1 MHSIN
6 LSNIKLNMRFKI
18 LLIAVFLIY
27 SCNNTGDKK
36 DELLT
41 EDAESQESILQQKFD
56 TTLAK
61 SAILIR
67 HFIEN
72 KEPDM
77 PYELE
82 GNRFY
87 SSVLL
92 PKFYIEKS
100 FKSVWITN
108 YNDVSKV
115 KEMLEFIDN
124 LEFHGLNPTHYHQAL
139 IAEKLE
145 ELAQDSQLIFNPHFI
160 SKLDLI
166 LSDAFFI
173 TASHLYHGKVDP
185 VSLKALWGIQR
196 NKPEL
201 VLDEKLSEMLE
212 SKSIEKYFES
222 FYPPHLGYK
231 FMVAEAKKLAEIKE
245 QDFKLTIDPKSPSIK
260 PNEESINLPKI
271 RKKLALMGYY
281 TPDSLSESTQY
292 DLKTMQAVLKLQEQY
307 GFNTDTVFGRNAL
320 TALNTSIEQLQRR
333 LYVNMERLRWMPD
346 TLEEKYIIVNIADF
360 TLSLMS
366 GKDSLLSMRTVVGKN
381 YRQTPVFNAKLTY
394 LVFSPS
400 WTVPPGIMRNDIIP
414 AVSKNLNY
422 LASKNMIVMDR
433 NGNRI
438 DPATVN
444 WRQQGMRYTVRQLP
458 GLQNALG
465 KVKFMFPNKYNVY
478 LHDTPSREL
487 FARDERTFSSGC
499 IRVEKPFELA
509 KLLLSDLP
517 AWQDENIFKAMN
529 NNSERTVVLKTP
541 VGVYIYYL
549 TAWSGPKGGIHYR
562 NDIYDRDSEV
572 YEALLAEKK

>member
-6 LSNIKLNMRFKI
+6 LSNIKINMRFKI

-27 SCNNTGDKK
+27 SCNNTVDKK

-41 EDAESQESILQQKFD
+41 EDTESHELILQQKFD
-56 TTLAK
+56 TTLAR

-72 KEPDM
+72 KEPDL

-87 SSVLL
+87 SSILL

-100 FKSVWITN
+100 FKSVWITI

-212 SKSIEKYFES
+212 SESIEKYFEL
-222 FYPPHLGYK
+222 FYPPHPGYK
-231 FMVAEAKKLAEIKE
+231 FMFAEARKLNEIKS
-245 QDFKLTIDPKSPSIK
+245 QDFKVNTDPKSTSIK
-260 PNEESINLPKI
+260 RNEESAYLPQI
-271 RKKLALMGYY
+271 RKKLAFLGFY
-281 TPDSLSESTQY
+281 TPDSVSESTQY
-292 DLKTMQAVLKLQEQY
+292 DLQTMQAVLKLQAQF
-307 GFNTDTVFGRNAL
+307 GFNTDTVLGKNAIA
-320 TALNTSIEQLQRR
+320 ALNTPVEQLQRR

-360 TLSLMS
+360 TLSMMS
-366 GKDSLLSMRTVVGKN
+366 GKDTILSMRTVVGKN
-381 YRQTPVFNAKLTY
+381 FRQTPVFNSVMSY
-394 LVFSPS
+394 LVFSPT

-414 AVSKNLNY
+414 AVSKNPGY
-422 LASKNMIVMDR
+422 LASKNMIVLDKS
-433 NGNRI
+433 GNRV
-438 DPATVN
+438 DPSTVN
-444 WRQQGMRYTVRQLP
+444 WRQNGVRYTVRQMP

-465 KVKFMFPNKYNVY
+465 KVKFMFPNKYSVY
-478 LHDTPSREL
+478 LHDTPTREL

-499 IRVEKPFELA
+499 IRIEKPFELA
-509 KLLLSDLP
+509 KVLLADLP
-517 AWQDENIFKAMN
+517 KWDDEAIFKAMN
-529 NNSERTVVLKTP
+529 SQSERTVVLKTP
-541 VGVYIYYL
+541 VGVYLYYL
-549 TAWSGPKGGIHYR
+549 TAWSGPKGNIYYR
-562 NDIYDRDSEV
+562 NDVYSRDAEV
-572 YEALLAEKK
+572 YEALLVRRK

>member
-1 MHSIN
+1 
-6 LSNIKLNMRFKI
+6 MRFKI